1 MDDESI
7 RCQGKDGKFLFEWN
21 PALNTIGIVRKD
33 MFYRV
38 QLFQDRI
45 NGSYQVIEQHPKNEA
60 VPNLEN
66 K

>member
-7 RCQGKDGKFLFEWN
+7 RCQGKDGKFLFVWN
-21 PALNTIGIVRKD
+21 PVLNTIGIVRKD